1 MSIIGVFPGQGS
13 QTIGMGMEV
22 SKTIKS
28 AKNVLDEVDDALNF
42 KLSKVMK
49 EGNEETLRL
58 TKNAQPALMAT
69 GIAVVRA
76 IEEISG
82 KKISQIISH
91 AAGHSLGEYTALVS
105 AGSISISDAAKLL
118 RVRGEAMQNAV
129 PVGLGSMV
137 AILGVTIEDIEY
149 FIGSVGNSDGLVEIA
164 NDNAPGQVVISG
176 DLKTLNSITT
186 LAKESGVRKI
196 IKLSVSAPFHC
207 SLMKSA
213 AKTMEKAFQDIDD
226 EVLGSTYN
234 YIQKYNP
241 KKREWRITIV
251 GDSVFPCVLESQDSD
266 GGQEDWRKINYQ
278 SIKHYHEELPGLIK
292 ELVLDYVNKLKMPFG
307 AMDLIETPDGQ
318 WYFFECNPN
327 GQW

>member
-1 MSIIGVFPGQGS
+1 MSIIAVFPGQGS

-42 KLSKVMK
+42 KLSEVMK
-49 EGNEETLRL
+49 EGDDEKLRL

-69 GIAVVRA
+69 GIAIVRA
-76 IEEISG
+76 VEEISG
-82 KKISQIISH
+82 KNISQIVSH
-91 AAGHSLGEYTALVS
+91 SAGHSLGEYTALVS

-118 RVRGEAMQNAV
+118 RIRGEAMQNAV

-137 AILGVTIEDIEY
+137 AILGVTIEDVEY

-176 DLKTLNSITT
+176 DLKTLNLITA

-196 IKLSVSAPFHC
+196 VKLSVSAPFHC

-213 AKTMEKAFQDIDD
+213 ADIMEKAFHNISILEPNFPIISNVSAIPETSPQIIKNNLILQVTKTVRWRETMASLSRLGISQIVEMGTGKVLTGLAKRGANNLSALNLETSEDI
-226 EVLGSTYN
+226 
-234 YIQKYNP
+234 
-241 KKREWRITIV
+241 KKWLNAE
-251 GDSVFPCVLESQDSD
+251 
-266 GGQEDWRKINYQ
+266 K
-278 SIKHYHEELPGLIK
+278 LI
-292 ELVLDYVNKLKMPFG
+292 
-307 AMDLIETPDGQ
+307 
-318 WYFFECNPN
+318 
-327 GQW
+327 

>member
-1 MSIIGVFPGQGS
+1 MSIIAVFPGQGS

-22 SKTIKS
+22 SKIIKS

-42 KLSKVMK
+42 KLSEVMK
-49 EGNEETLRL
+49 EGDEETLRL

-69 GIAVVRA
+69 GIAIVRA
-76 IEEISG
+76 VEEISG
-82 KKISQIISH
+82 KNISQIVSH
-91 AAGHSLGEYTALVS
+91 SAGHSLGEYTALVS

-118 RVRGEAMQNAV
+118 RIRGEAMQNAV

-149 FIGSVGNSDGLVEIA
+149 FIGSVGNSEGLVEIA

-176 DLKTLNSITT
+176 DLKTLNLITS

-213 AKTMEKAFQDIDD
+213 ADTMEKAFQDINIL
-226 EVLGSTYN
+226 EPNFPIISNVSAIPETSPQIIKNNLILQVTKTVRWRETMASLSRLGISQIVEMGTGKVLTGLA
-234 YIQKYNP
+234 
-241 KKREWRITIV
+241 KR
-251 GDSVFPCVLESQDSD
+251 GANNLSALNLETSQD
-266 GGQEDWRKINYQ
+266 
-278 SIKHYHEELPGLIK
+278 IKKWLNSEKLI
-292 ELVLDYVNKLKMPFG
+292 
-307 AMDLIETPDGQ
+307 
-318 WYFFECNPN
+318 
-327 GQW
+327 

>member
-1 MSIIGVFPGQGS
+1 MSIIAVFPGQGS

-22 SKTIKS
+22 SKTVKS

-42 KLSKVMK
+42 KLSEVMK
-49 EGNEETLRL
+49 EGDEETLRL

-69 GIAVVRA
+69 GIAIVRA
-76 IEEISG
+76 VEEISG
-82 KKISQIISH
+82 KNISQIVSH
-91 AAGHSLGEYTALVS
+91 SAGHSLGEYTALVS

-118 RVRGEAMQNAV
+118 RIRGEAMQNAV

-149 FIGSVGNSDGLVEIA
+149 FIGSVGNSEGLVEIA

-176 DLKTLNSITT
+176 DLKTLNLITS

-213 AKTMEKAFQDIDD
+213 ADTMEKAFQDINIL
-226 EVLGSTYN
+226 EPNFPIISNVSAIPETSPQIIKNNLILQVTKTVRWRETMASLSRLGISQIVEMGTGKVLTGLAKRGANNLSALNLETSED
-234 YIQKYNP
+234 I
-241 KKREWRITIV
+241 KKWLNSE
-251 GDSVFPCVLESQDSD
+251 
-266 GGQEDWRKINYQ
+266 K
-278 SIKHYHEELPGLIK
+278 LI
-292 ELVLDYVNKLKMPFG
+292 
-307 AMDLIETPDGQ
+307 
-318 WYFFECNPN
+318 
-327 GQW
+327 

>member
-1 MSIIGVFPGQGS
+1 MSIIAVFPGQGS

-42 KLSKVMK
+42 KLSEVMK
-49 EGNEETLRL
+49 EGDEETLRL

-69 GIAVVRA
+69 GIAIVRA
-76 IEEISG
+76 VEEISG
-82 KKISQIISH
+82 KNISQIVSH
-91 AAGHSLGEYTALVS
+91 SAGHSLGEYTALVS

-118 RVRGEAMQNAV
+118 RIRGEAMQNAV

-176 DLKTLNSITT
+176 DLKTLNLITS

-213 AKTMEKAFQDIDD
+213 ADTMEKAFQDINIL
-226 EVLGSTYN
+226 EPNFPIISNVSAIPETSPQIIKNNLILQVTKTVRWRETMASLSRLGISQIVEMGTGKVLTGLAKRGANNLSALNLETSED
-234 YIQKYNP
+234 I
-241 KKREWRITIV
+241 KKWLNAE
-251 GDSVFPCVLESQDSD
+251 
-266 GGQEDWRKINYQ
+266 K
-278 SIKHYHEELPGLIK
+278 LI
-292 ELVLDYVNKLKMPFG
+292 
-307 AMDLIETPDGQ
+307 
-318 WYFFECNPN
+318 
-327 GQW
+327 

>member
-1 MSIIGVFPGQGS
+1 MSIIAVFPGQGS

-28 AKNVLDEVDDALNF
+28 AKYVLDEVDDALNF
-42 KLSKVMK
+42 KLSEVMK
-49 EGNEETLRL
+49 DGNEETLRL

-69 GIAVVRA
+69 GIAIVRA
-76 IEEISG
+76 IEEITG
-82 KKISQIISH
+82 KNISQIVSH
-91 AAGHSLGEYTALVS
+91 SAGHSLGEYTALVS

-129 PVGLGSMV
+129 PVGLGSML
-137 AILGVTIEDIEY
+137 AILGATIEDIEY

-176 DLKTLNSITT
+176 DLKTLNLITA

-213 AKTMEKAFQDIDD
+213 ADTMEKAFQDIKIL
-226 EVLGSTYN
+226 EPKFPIISNVSAIPETSPQIIKNNLILQVTKTVRWRETMASLSRLGISQIVEMGTGKVLTGLAKRGANNLSALNLETSED
-234 YIQKYNP
+234 I
-241 KKREWRITIV
+241 KKWLNSE
-251 GDSVFPCVLESQDSD
+251 
-266 GGQEDWRKINYQ
+266 K
-278 SIKHYHEELPGLIK
+278 LI
-292 ELVLDYVNKLKMPFG
+292 
-307 AMDLIETPDGQ
+307 
-318 WYFFECNPN
+318 
-327 GQW
+327 

>member
-1 MSIIGVFPGQGS
+1 MSIIAVFPGQGS
-13 QTIGMGMEV
+13 QTIGMGMQV

-42 KLSKVMK
+42 KLSEVMK
-49 EGNEETLRL
+49 EGDEETLRL

-69 GIAVVRA
+69 GIAIVRA

-82 KKISQIISH
+82 KNISQIVSH
-91 AAGHSLGEYTALVS
+91 SAGHSLGEYTALVS

-118 RVRGEAMQNAV
+118 RIRGEAMQNAV

-137 AILGVTIEDIEY
+137 AILGVSIEDIEY
-149 FIGSVGNSDGLVEIA
+149 FIGSVGNSEGLVEIA

-176 DLKTLNSITT
+176 DLKTLNLIIA

-213 AKTMEKAFQDIDD
+213 ADTMEKAFQDINIL
-226 EVLGSTYN
+226 EPNFPIISNVSAIPETSPQIIKNNLILQVTKTVRWRETMASLSRLGISQIVEMGTGKVLTGLAKRGANNLSAINLETSED
-234 YIQKYNP
+234 I
-241 KKREWRITIV
+241 KKWLNAE
-251 GDSVFPCVLESQDSD
+251 
-266 GGQEDWRKINYQ
+266 K
-278 SIKHYHEELPGLIK
+278 LI
-292 ELVLDYVNKLKMPFG
+292 
-307 AMDLIETPDGQ
+307 
-318 WYFFECNPN
+318 
-327 GQW
+327 

>member
-1 MSIIGVFPGQGS
+1 MSIIAVFPGQGS

-42 KLSKVMK
+42 KLSEVMK
-49 EGNEETLRL
+49 EGDEETLRL

-69 GIAVVRA
+69 GIAIVRA

-82 KKISQIISH
+82 KNISQIVSH
-91 AAGHSLGEYTALVS
+91 SAGHSLGEYTALVS

-118 RVRGEAMQNAV
+118 RIRGEAMQNAV
-129 PVGLGSMV
+129 PLGLGSMV
-137 AILGVTIEDIEY
+137 AILGVSIEDIEY
-149 FIGSVGNSDGLVEIA
+149 FIGSVGNSEGIVEIA

-176 DLKTLNSITT
+176 DLKTLNLIIA

-213 AKTMEKAFQDIDD
+213 ADTMEKAFQDINIL
-226 EVLGSTYN
+226 EPNFPIISNVSAIPETSPQIIKNNLILQVTKTVRWRETMASLSRLGISQIVEMGTGKVLTGLAKRGANNLSALNLETSED
-234 YIQKYNP
+234 I
-241 KKREWRITIV
+241 KKWLNAE
-251 GDSVFPCVLESQDSD
+251 
-266 GGQEDWRKINYQ
+266 K
-278 SIKHYHEELPGLIK
+278 LI
-292 ELVLDYVNKLKMPFG
+292 
-307 AMDLIETPDGQ
+307 
-318 WYFFECNPN
+318 
-327 GQW
+327 

>member
-1 MSIIGVFPGQGS
+1 MSIIAVFPGQGS

-28 AKNVLDEVDDALNF
+28 AKYVLDEVDDALNF
-42 KLSKVMK
+42 KLSEVMK
-49 EGNEETLRL
+49 EGDEETLRL

-69 GIAVVRA
+69 GIAIVRA
-76 IEEISG
+76 VEEISG
-82 KKISQIISH
+82 KNISQIVSH
-91 AAGHSLGEYTALVS
+91 SAGHSLGEYTALVS

-118 RVRGEAMQNAV
+118 RIRGEAMQNAV
-129 PVGLGSMV
+129 PVGHGSMI

-176 DLKTLNSITT
+176 DLKTLNLITS

-213 AKTMEKAFQDIDD
+213 ADTMEKAFQDINIL
-226 EVLGSTYN
+226 EPNFPIISNVSAIPETSPQIIKNNLILQVTKTVRWRETMASLSRLGISQIVEMGTGKVLTGLAKRGANNLSALNLETSED
-234 YIQKYNP
+234 I
-241 KKREWRITIV
+241 KKWLNAE
-251 GDSVFPCVLESQDSD
+251 
-266 GGQEDWRKINYQ
+266 K
-278 SIKHYHEELPGLIK
+278 LI
-292 ELVLDYVNKLKMPFG
+292 
-307 AMDLIETPDGQ
+307 
-318 WYFFECNPN
+318 
-327 GQW
+327 

>member
-1 MSIIGVFPGQGS
+1 MSIIAVFPGQGS

-42 KLSKVMK
+42 KLSEVMK
-49 EGNEETLRL
+49 EGDEETLRL

-69 GIAVVRA
+69 GIAIVRA
-76 IEEISG
+76 VEEISG
-82 KKISQIISH
+82 KNISQIVSH
-91 AAGHSLGEYTALVS
+91 SAGHSLGEYTALVS

-118 RVRGEAMQNAV
+118 RIRGEAMQNAV

-176 DLKTLNSITT
+176 DLKTLNLIIA

-213 AKTMEKAFQDIDD
+213 ADTMEKAFQDINIL
-226 EVLGSTYN
+226 EPNFPIISNVSAIPETSPQIIKNNLILQVTKTVRWRETMASLSRLGISQIVEMGTGKVLTGLAKRGANNLSALNLETSED
-234 YIQKYNP
+234 I
-241 KKREWRITIV
+241 KKWLNSE
-251 GDSVFPCVLESQDSD
+251 
-266 GGQEDWRKINYQ
+266 K
-278 SIKHYHEELPGLIK
+278 LI
-292 ELVLDYVNKLKMPFG
+292 
-307 AMDLIETPDGQ
+307 
-318 WYFFECNPN
+318 
-327 GQW
+327 

>member
-1 MSIIGVFPGQGS
+1 MSIIAVFPGQGS

-28 AKNVLDEVDDALNF
+28 AKYVLDEVDDALNF
-42 KLSKVMK
+42 KLSEVMK
-49 EGNEETLRL
+49 DGNEETLRL

-69 GIAVVRA
+69 GIAIVRA
-76 IEEISG
+76 IEEITG
-82 KKISQIISH
+82 KNISQIVSH
-91 AAGHSLGEYTALVS
+91 SAGHSLGEYTALVS

-137 AILGVTIEDIEY
+137 AILGATIEDIEY

-176 DLKTLNSITT
+176 DLKTLNLITA

-213 AKTMEKAFQDIDD
+213 ADTMEKAFQDIKIL
-226 EVLGSTYN
+226 EPKFPIISNVSAIPETSPQIIKNNLILQVTKTVRWRETMASLSRLGISQIVEMGTGKVLTGLAKRGANNLSALNLETSED
-234 YIQKYNP
+234 I
-241 KKREWRITIV
+241 KKWLNSE
-251 GDSVFPCVLESQDSD
+251 
-266 GGQEDWRKINYQ
+266 K
-278 SIKHYHEELPGLIK
+278 LI
-292 ELVLDYVNKLKMPFG
+292 
-307 AMDLIETPDGQ
+307 
-318 WYFFECNPN
+318 
-327 GQW
+327 

>member
-1 MSIIGVFPGQGS
+1 MSIIAVFPGQGS

-28 AKNVLDEVDDALNF
+28 AKYVLDEVDDALNF
-42 KLSKVMK
+42 KLSEVMK
-49 EGNEETLRL
+49 DGNEETLRL

-69 GIAVVRA
+69 GIAIVRA
-76 IEEISG
+76 IEEITG
-82 KKISQIISH
+82 KNISQIVSH
-91 AAGHSLGEYTALVS
+91 SAGHSLGEYTALVS

-129 PVGLGSMV
+129 PVGLGSML
-137 AILGVTIEDIEY
+137 AILGATIEDIEY

-176 DLKTLNSITT
+176 DLKTLNLITA

-213 AKTMEKAFQDIDD
+213 ADTMEKAFQDIKIL
-226 EVLGSTYN
+226 EPKFPIISNVSAIPETSPQIIKNNLILQVTKTVRWRETMASLSRLGISQIVEMGTGKVLTGLA
-234 YIQKYNP
+234 
-241 KKREWRITIV
+241 KR
-251 GDSVFPCVLESQDSD
+251 GANNLSALNLETSQD
-266 GGQEDWRKINYQ
+266 
-278 SIKHYHEELPGLIK
+278 IKKWLNSEKLI
-292 ELVLDYVNKLKMPFG
+292 
-307 AMDLIETPDGQ
+307 
-318 WYFFECNPN
+318 
-327 GQW
+327 

>member
-1 MSIIGVFPGQGS
+1 MSIIAVFPGQGS

-42 KLSKVMK
+42 KLSEVMK
-49 EGNEETLRL
+49 EGDEETLRL

-69 GIAVVRA
+69 GIAIVRA
-76 IEEISG
+76 VEEISG
-82 KKISQIISH
+82 KNISQIVSH
-91 AAGHSLGEYTALVS
+91 SAGHSLGEYTALVS

-118 RVRGEAMQNAV
+118 RIRGEAMQNAV

-149 FIGSVGNSDGLVEIA
+149 FIGSVGNSEGLVEIA

-176 DLKTLNSITT
+176 DLKTLNLITS

-213 AKTMEKAFQDIDD
+213 ADTMEKAFQDINIL
-226 EVLGSTYN
+226 EPNFPIISNVSAIPETSPQIIKNNLILQVTKTVRWRETMASLSRLGISQIVEMGTGKVLTGLAKRGANNLSALNLETSED
-234 YIQKYNP
+234 I
-241 KKREWRITIV
+241 KKWLNSE
-251 GDSVFPCVLESQDSD
+251 
-266 GGQEDWRKINYQ
+266 K
-278 SIKHYHEELPGLIK
+278 LI
-292 ELVLDYVNKLKMPFG
+292 
-307 AMDLIETPDGQ
+307 
-318 WYFFECNPN
+318 
-327 GQW
+327 

>member
-1 MSIIGVFPGQGS
+1 MSIIAVFPGQGS

-42 KLSKVMK
+42 KLSEVMK
-49 EGNEETLRL
+49 EGDEETLRL

-69 GIAVVRA
+69 GIAIVRA

-82 KKISQIISH
+82 KNISQIVSH
-91 AAGHSLGEYTALVS
+91 SAGHSLGEYTALVS

-118 RVRGEAMQNAV
+118 RIRGEAMQNAV

-137 AILGVTIEDIEY
+137 AILGVSIEDIEY
-149 FIGSVGNSDGLVEIA
+149 FIGSVGNSEGIVEIA

-176 DLKTLNSITT
+176 DLKTLNLIIA

-213 AKTMEKAFQDIDD
+213 ADTMEKAFQDINIL
-226 EVLGSTYN
+226 EPNFPIISNVSAIPETSPQIIKNNLILQVTKTVRWRETMASLSRLGISQIVEMGTGKVLTGLAKRGANNLSAINLETSED
-234 YIQKYNP
+234 I
-241 KKREWRITIV
+241 KKWLNSE
-251 GDSVFPCVLESQDSD
+251 
-266 GGQEDWRKINYQ
+266 K
-278 SIKHYHEELPGLIK
+278 LI
-292 ELVLDYVNKLKMPFG
+292 
-307 AMDLIETPDGQ
+307 
-318 WYFFECNPN
+318 
-327 GQW
+327 

>member
-1 MSIIGVFPGQGS
+1 MSIIAVFPGQGS
-13 QTIGMGMEV
+13 QTIGMGVEV

-28 AKNVLDEVDDALNF
+28 AKNVLDEVDDAINF
-42 KLSKVMK
+42 KLSEVMK
-49 EGNEETLRL
+49 EGDEETLRL

-69 GIAVVRA
+69 GIAIVRA

-82 KKISQIISH
+82 KNISQIVSH
-91 AAGHSLGEYTALVS
+91 SAGHSLGEYTALVS

-118 RVRGEAMQNAV
+118 RIRGEAMQNAV
-129 PVGLGSMV
+129 PVGIGSMV

-176 DLKTLNSITT
+176 DLKTLDSITA

-213 AKTMEKAFQDIDD
+213 ADIMEKAFQDINIL
-226 EVLGSTYN
+226 EPNFPIISNVSAIPETSPQIIKNNLILQVTKTVRWRETMASLSRLGISQIVEMGTGKVLTGLAKRGANNLSALNLETSED
-234 YIQKYNP
+234 I
-241 KKREWRITIV
+241 KKWLSAE
-251 GDSVFPCVLESQDSD
+251 
-266 GGQEDWRKINYQ
+266 K
-278 SIKHYHEELPGLIK
+278 LI
-292 ELVLDYVNKLKMPFG
+292 
-307 AMDLIETPDGQ
+307 
-318 WYFFECNPN
+318 
-327 GQW
+327 

>member
-1 MSIIGVFPGQGS
+1 MSIIAVFPGQGS

-28 AKNVLDEVDDALNF
+28 AKYVLDEVDDALNF
-42 KLSKVMK
+42 KLSEVMK
-49 EGNEETLRL
+49 EGDEETLRL

-69 GIAVVRA
+69 GIAIVRA
-76 IEEISG
+76 VEEISG
-82 KKISQIISH
+82 KNISQIVSH
-91 AAGHSLGEYTALVS
+91 SAGHSLGEYTALVS

-118 RVRGEAMQNAV
+118 RIRGEAMQNAV

-149 FIGSVGNSDGLVEIA
+149 FIGSVGNSEGLVEIA

-176 DLKTLNSITT
+176 DLKTLNLITS

-213 AKTMEKAFQDIDD
+213 ADTMEKAFQDINIL
-226 EVLGSTYN
+226 EPNFPIISNVSAIPETSPQIIKNNLILQVTKTVRWRETMASLSRLGISQIVEMGTGKVLTGLA
-234 YIQKYNP
+234 
-241 KKREWRITIV
+241 KR
-251 GDSVFPCVLESQDSD
+251 GANNLSALNLETSQD
-266 GGQEDWRKINYQ
+266 
-278 SIKHYHEELPGLIK
+278 IKKWLNSEKLI
-292 ELVLDYVNKLKMPFG
+292 
-307 AMDLIETPDGQ
+307 
-318 WYFFECNPN
+318 
-327 GQW
+327 